1 MQAGTPSYCPLT
13 TAKLFVLLV
22 NASGRV
28 IYYRPQTAVLKMSAG
43 KLAERKKSGEGE
55 DEKSQEQ
62 LDAEDIRDCPSGPV
76 ACQS

>member
-1 MQAGTPSYCPLT
+1 MQAGTPSDCPLT
-13 TAKLFVLLV
+13 MAKLFVLLV

-43 KLAERKKSGEGE
+43 KLAERKPGEGE

-62 LDAEDIRDCPSGPV
+62 LDAEDIRGCPSGPV